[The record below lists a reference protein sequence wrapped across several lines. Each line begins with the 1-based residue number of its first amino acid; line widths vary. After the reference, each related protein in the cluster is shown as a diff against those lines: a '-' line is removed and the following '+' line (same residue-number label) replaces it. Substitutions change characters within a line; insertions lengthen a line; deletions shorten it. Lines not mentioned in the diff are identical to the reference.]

1 MFPCI
6 FHFELVFFVRT
17 LDIPQLSTGDM
28 LREAVAAGTE
38 VGKKAK
44 EAIFCLRNSDEQPR
58 NHNLNSELVFVL
70 GRGGGECFS
79 GGGSCLDDN
88 LLYMFKGKCR

>member
-1 MFPCI
+1 MSNSYF
-6 FHFELVFFVRT
+6 LLRT

-44 EAIFCLRNSDEQPR
+44 EAEFPLRNSDEQPR
-58 NHNLNSELVFVL
+58 FTT
-70 GRGGGECFS
+70 
-79 GGGSCLDDN
+79 
-88 LLYMFKGKCR
+88 